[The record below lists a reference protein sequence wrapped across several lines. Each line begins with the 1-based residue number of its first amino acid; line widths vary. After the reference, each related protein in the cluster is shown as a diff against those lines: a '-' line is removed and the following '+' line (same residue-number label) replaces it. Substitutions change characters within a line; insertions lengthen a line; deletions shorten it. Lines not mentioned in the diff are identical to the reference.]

1 MFDASIEKAVTNL
14 SIIGRGRSA
23 PPGYAVT
30 KYALQT
36 LMKRHGY
43 EGEIVNPDARMR
55 AEKRRRTVL

>member
-1 MFDASIEKAVTNL
+1 MFDASIDKAVTNL

-30 KYALQT
+30 KYALQL
-36 LMKRHGY
+36 LMKKHGY
-43 EGEIVNPDARMR
+43 DENLTSPDARLR